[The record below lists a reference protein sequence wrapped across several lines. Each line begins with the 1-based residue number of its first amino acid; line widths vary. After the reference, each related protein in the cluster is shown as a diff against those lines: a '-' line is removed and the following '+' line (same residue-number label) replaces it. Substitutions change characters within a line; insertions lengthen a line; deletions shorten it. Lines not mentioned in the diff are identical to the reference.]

1 LFFPLVVLFALVSMN
16 PERVL
21 IWNVRGL
28 NSSARQDSVRSLV
41 ASSKIDIICLQ
52 ETKLDVVTRGV
63 LLSALGSEFLNFIE
77 LPAVGASGGIL
88 VAWKQ
93 DVGVTGTQ
101 YIRNNSV
108 SVQFLNGNGSPWW
121 LTCVYGP
128 QRNNDKILFLQELRN
143 LRGLC
148 LGPWMIA
155 GDFNLIYKVE
165 DKNTPHFNRGM
176 MGRFRNLINDLA
188 LSELP
193 LIGRKFTWSNQ

>member
-155 GDFNLIYKVE
+155 GDFNYFYKVDVTPTCKLLE
-165 DKNTPHFNRGM
+165 KNTNRETISLYVS
-176 MGRFRNLINDLA
+176 LI
-188 LSELP
+188 
-193 LIGRKFTWSNQ
+193 FMHHHM